1 MTLYSR
7 KLALAYLSMYA
18 GLAICGVSLLGLV
31 GWIVVRLW
39 AAEWGWVVLVAALG
53 LALML
58 GGAFAAM
65 DLAAKGTEEE

>member
-1 MTLYSR
+1 MTHSR
-7 KLALAYLSMYA
+7 KLALAYLSMYC

-39 AAEWGWVVLVAALG
+39 AAEWGWVVLVAVLG
-53 LALML
+53 LVLML

-65 DLAAKGTEEE
+65 DLAAKKEAGE

>member
-1 MTLYSR
+1 MTPSR
-7 KLALAYLSMYA
+7 KLALAYLSMYTGA
-18 GLAICGVSLLGLV
+18 VICGVSLLGLV

-39 AAEWGWVVLVAALG
+39 AAEWGWVVLVAVLG

-65 DLAAKGTEEE
+65 DLTAKGAEEE

>member
-1 MTLYSR
+1 MTPSR
-7 KLALAYLSMYA
+7 KLALAYLSMYSGA
-18 GLAICGVSLLGLV
+18 AICGVSLLGLV

-39 AAEWGWVVLVAALG
+39 AAEWGWVVLVAVLG

-65 DLAAKGTEEE
+65 DLAGKKETGE

>member
-1 MTLYSR
+1 MTPSR
-7 KLALAYLSMYA
+7 KLALAYLSMYS

-31 GWIVVRLW
+31 GWIVARLW

-53 LALML
+53 LALL

-65 DLAAKGTEEE
+65 DLAAKREAGE